1 MNNSAKSKKTTK
13 LFLLLIT
20 LAIIAFA
27 VNLLMSESD
36 TIGKYK
42 KEKLPQ
48 EFEYKIINDDSNKN
62 LDKNQLEVEIN
73 KKLTEGQIA
82 TLAEELFNSKEKQS
96 RFYIYYDLND
106 ESNNRINNWAISHF
120 DPELE
125 ISINGSTNIQDN
137 QMLLEAKKVDGNIIG
152 IFDESEATASF
163 YTLYEKS
170 NKVYLKTSFKNGQ
183 SMIEELERTTTN
195 KGVRL
200 NSREEKNGEYF
211 ILREGV
217 LDFYNKENIVFASA
231 LKVNYK

>member
-13 LFLLLIT
+13 LFFLLIT
-20 LAIIAFA
+20 LAIIAFV
-27 VNLLMSESD
+27 VNLLISESD

-42 KEKLPQ
+42 KEELPQ
-48 EFEYKIINDDSNKN
+48 EFEYKIITDDSNKN

-125 ISINGSTNIQDN
+125 ISINGSANIQDN